1 MGDVILFWS
10 VLIIQ
15 QFDLIANLIGGRAD
29 IMLDYYRLSIGPIL
43 EYRIGVPCAIP
54 PLLMD
59 VDDLCRCL
67 LYTSDAADEL

>member
-59 VDDLCRCL
+59 VDAFAVAGSLQTCL
-67 LYTSDAADEL
+67 WYRG